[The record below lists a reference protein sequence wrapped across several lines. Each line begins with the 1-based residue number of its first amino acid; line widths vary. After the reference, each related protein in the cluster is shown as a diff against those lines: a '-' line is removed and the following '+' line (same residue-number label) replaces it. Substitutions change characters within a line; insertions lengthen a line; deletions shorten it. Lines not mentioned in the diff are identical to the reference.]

1 MLNRTLAIGLLVA
14 TGLAGTLCARAAD
27 MPALFPA
34 PSYED
39 AEPPPQMEW
48 GTGWYLRGDV
58 AASDEINPSL
68 LAAVPSRSRD
78 WGFAVGGGAGYQFND
93 YFRAD
98 ITGDYLGT
106 QKASLPQG
114 LYIGPNGPYTAAK
127 ATLDRWDALVNG
139 YVNLGSWGGLTPYVG
154 AGVGVAGLNTVGS
167 YTDLSGAQFKLGG
180 QQRYNLAWAAMAGVA
195 YSLAPHLMLDVG
207 YRYLDL
213 GTYRAPQ
220 GTAIQQGVYSP
231 QNIHLT
237 AHAVRVGV
245 RYQID

>member
-1 MLNRTLAIGLLVA
+1 MLNRTLTIGLLVA

-34 PSYED
+34 PAYQD

-78 WGFAVGGGAGYQFND
+78 WGYAVGGGAGYKFND

-106 QKASLPQG
+106 QKKNVQIDALG
-114 LYIGPNGPYTAAK
+114 DRAK
-127 ATLDRWDALVNG
+127 AGLERWDGLVNG
-139 YVNLGSWGGLTPYVG
+139 YIDLGNWSGLTPYVG
-154 AGVGVAGLNTVGS
+154 GGVGVAGLNTFGTFTAFDGTQV
-167 YTDLSGAQFKLGG
+167 KLGG
-180 QQRYNLAWAAMAGVA
+180 QQRYNLAWAAMAGVS
-195 YSLAPHLMLDVG
+195 YSLTPHLMLDIG

-220 GTAIQQGVYSP
+220 GTAIQQAVYSP
-231 QNIHLT
+231 QKIDLN
-237 AHAVRVGV
+237 AHEVRVGV